1 MTADGAP
8 DRGAAKGPLPLP
20 VLLADRQEVAFVATP
35 RGIESLRIPPR
46 YWGAQ
51 VGVVAIPVSDE
62 EVRGAELQPS
72 SDAGAWPR
80 VVTRPDLLAPALSRL
95 LAGEHTELSLQ
106 PGRNG
111 LKATLLTPA
120 DEEQPFPVAPKDA
133 LGFLAAVFQ
142 HAPRGVV
149 KTAGGRARR
158 VLLSVRPA
166 ARPHEYRVRI
176 IGVVE
181 APPPA
186 TLADIGL
193 SPAVIELILEN
204 LERRAG
210 ILLVSGGPATG
221 RSTTLDLL
229 ALTLSARHCA
239 GGRIGPRVRAAR
251 PDLPWLAD
259 ALSDWPFPESLMAAA
274 PDFILVE
281 HLEGTS
287 DLLLAARLA
296 SSGCLVLA
304 GAPAA
309 DPEALAKSVERE
321 IAAGSAPAVPVA
333 VLGQTIV
340 RTPCRGCLGW
350 TSLPAAQARRLGF
363 HRRDV
368 EEIERKGGLAVVR
381 GAGCAECA
389 RTGAAGLTGV
399 QEFIDPE
406 EGVLSL
412 PRLREEGWRKAVQ
425 GLACVDDV
433 VTLSGAQRPMRTLRE
448 IVVHAGL
455 SSTAPEGAPNDT
467 GEATG
472 GARDGASAKRGSPV
486 RKRPEASSEPALV
499 EAKALVDILKDGRSA
514 RSADGKGLSALA
526 KLIASRAASEA
537 PLGGLLAPS
546 SGFRLASHS
555 VNVALIASRVGA
567 ALGGENDHRLILL
580 ALVHDAGMVKA
591 GIDPDAELPAAPSEE
606 TLDPEGNRLD
616 PGPVLK
622 TLGPEAAGLVDAVR
636 SVHHLVRFDMPSAED
651 RTRADQRAQVVALAC
666 LVELHRHGPGEP
678 RPIDLHD
685 VTSLVMEQHGRRF
698 SPTLFRALLK
708 AIPIF
713 PIGCLVELSS
723 GDLARVVSLNE
734 DNHFRPRVEITASSA
749 EEEQGE
755 RRVIDLARAPFLH
768 IRQRVSGAMP
778 AARVAV

>member
-1 MTADGAP
+1 MATITLPRRPAMTADGAP

-166 ARPHEYRVRI
+166 ARPHEYRGRI

-193 SPAVIELILEN
+193 SPAVMELIFEN
-204 LERRAG
+204 PERRAR
-210 ILLVSGGPATG
+210 ILLGSGGPG
-221 RSTTLDLL
+221 
-229 ALTLSARHCA
+229 A
-239 GGRIGPRVRAAR
+239 GP
-251 PDLPWLAD
+251 
-259 ALSDWPFPESLMAAA
+259 
-274 PDFILVE
+274 
-281 HLEGTS
+281 
-287 DLLLAARLA
+287 
-296 SSGCLVLA
+296 A
-304 GAPAA
+304 GAP
-309 DPEALAKSVERE
+309 P
-321 IAAGSAPAVPVA
+321 PAVPVA

-368 EEIERKGGLAVVR
+368 GEIERKGGLAVVR

-412 PRLREEGWRKAVQ
+412 PRLREAGWRKAVQ

-526 KLIASRAASEA
+526 TLIASRAASEA

-567 ALGGENDHRLILL
+567 ALGGEEDHRLILL

-606 TLDPEGNRLD
+606 TLDPEGNRL
-616 PGPVLK
+616 
-622 TLGPEAAGLVDAVR
+622 
-636 SVHHLVRFDMPSAED
+636 
-651 RTRADQRAQVVALAC
+651 
-666 LVELHRHGPGEP
+666 
-678 RPIDLHD
+678 
-685 VTSLVMEQHGRRF
+685 
-698 SPTLFRALLK
+698 
-708 AIPIF
+708 
-713 PIGCLVELSS
+713 
-723 GDLARVVSLNE
+723 
-734 DNHFRPRVEITASSA
+734 
-749 EEEQGE
+749 
-755 RRVIDLARAPFLH
+755 
-768 IRQRVSGAMP
+768 
-778 AARVAV
+778 

>member
-1 MTADGAP
+1 MATITLPRRPAMTADGAP

-62 EVRGAELQPS
+62 EVRGAELEPS

-106 PGRNG
+106 PARDG

-186 TLADIGL
+186 TLASICL
-193 SPAVIELILEN
+193 SRPGIELILEN

-274 PDFILVE
+274 PDFVLIE

-309 DPEALAKSVERE
+309 
-321 IAAGSAPAVPVA
+321 AASDGSPSPRRRCDDSDSITATWRRSSA
-333 VLGQTIV
+333 
-340 RTPCRGCLGW
+340 R
-350 TSLPAAQARRLGF
+350 AAWRWRAG
-363 HRRDV
+363 
-368 EEIERKGGLAVVR
+368 R
-381 GAGCAECA
+381 GA
-389 RTGAAGLTGV
+389 
-399 QEFIDPE
+399 
-406 EGVLSL
+406 
-412 PRLREEGWRKAVQ
+412 
-425 GLACVDDV
+425 
-433 VTLSGAQRPMRTLRE
+433 
-448 IVVHAGL
+448 
-455 SSTAPEGAPNDT
+455 
-467 GEATG
+467 
-472 GARDGASAKRGSPV
+472 
-486 RKRPEASSEPALV
+486 
-499 EAKALVDILKDGRSA
+499 
-514 RSADGKGLSALA
+514 
-526 KLIASRAASEA
+526 
-537 PLGGLLAPS
+537 
-546 SGFRLASHS
+546 
-555 VNVALIASRVGA
+555 
-567 ALGGENDHRLILL
+567 
-580 ALVHDAGMVKA
+580 
-591 GIDPDAELPAAPSEE
+591 
-606 TLDPEGNRLD
+606 
-616 PGPVLK
+616 
-622 TLGPEAAGLVDAVR
+622 
-636 SVHHLVRFDMPSAED
+636 
-651 RTRADQRAQVVALAC
+651 
-666 LVELHRHGPGEP
+666 
-678 RPIDLHD
+678 PI
-685 VTSLVMEQHGRRF
+685 
-698 SPTLFRALLK
+698 
-708 AIPIF
+708 
-713 PIGCLVELSS
+713 
-723 GDLARVVSLNE
+723 
-734 DNHFRPRVEITASSA
+734 
-749 EEEQGE
+749 
-755 RRVIDLARAPFLH
+755 ARAPE
-768 IRQRVSGAMP
+768 RP
-778 AARVAV
+778 D